1 MSDDHVHRPTPESDI
16 ERRVR
21 ALEELLAEKNLV
33 DGEFIDAV
41 IDTFSNDLGP
51 MNGAQVVARAW
62 ADDEYRTRLS
72 DGTAAIAS
80 SANGPEGDHM
90 VVVENTPDVH
100 NVVVCTSAP
109 ATRGRSSA
117 SPVWYKSPPYRARMV
132 REPRALLAEMGCDVP
147 SDAEIRVWD
156 SSAEMRYLVLP
167 ERPEGTD
174 GAKEDELASLVTR
187 DSMIGVAPVSDL
199 LSPARAMAGPTAL
212 PRRTASSFEAPWQG
226 GVLGMAV
233 GLVEQLELDW
243 DDFRQRLIAAVAE
256 DLDRPYYE
264 SWPRPS
270 RRWSPTSA

>member
-62 ADDEYRTRLS
+62 ADDEYRTRLLS

-80 SANGPEGDHM
+80 SASTARRATTWSWSRTRP
-90 VVVENTPDVH
+90 TSTTWWCAP
-100 NVVVCTSAP
+100 SAP

-117 SPVWYKSPPYRARMV
+117 SPGLVQ
-132 REPRALLAEMGCDVP
+132 EPRLTGPAWCGSRGRCSPRWATTCP

-187 DSMIGVAPVSDL
+187 DSMIGVA
-199 LSPARAMAGPTAL
+199 
-212 PRRTASSFEAPWQG
+212 
-226 GVLGMAV
+226 
-233 GLVEQLELDW
+233 
-243 DDFRQRLIAAVAE
+243 RL
-256 DLDRPYYE
+256 
-264 SWPRPS
+264 
-270 RRWSPTSA
+270 